1 MKIKSSP
8 YSNVVAVL
16 LNLVLVYV
24 LYMVTR
30 VAFVLE
36 NWNLFS
42 VDWDQLS
49 MGELLA
55 GSLRFDTS
63 AIIYTN
69 CLWIVLMLLPLHLKE
84 RPWWHILC
92 HWVFVV
98 VNSLGLCLNLVD
110 SVYSQFTG
118 RRTTATFFS
127 EFSNEGNL
135 AGIFF
140 TELLNH
146 WYLVLLG
153 LALIAA
159 LWFLY
164 VKPKA
169 SDLKPQTS
177 NLKAYCLVNSL
188 ALLVAIPFSVFAMRG
203 GFTRDTRPITISNA
217 NQYVHSPQQAS
228 IVLNT
233 PFSLIRTIGKRPFK
247 DPHYMPE
254 EQLAAIYS
262 PVHIPSA
269 ADTVP
274 LLSGQRNVVVLILES
289 FSREYI
295 GFYNNSDLTPPTSDL
310 QPPTSYLPPHTS
322 YTPFLD
328 SLLAHSLT
336 FQHTFANGRKSIDAM
351 PSSLTSVPFFVEPF
365 ILTPSSLNELSGLAD
380 CLGRRGYSSAFFHGA
395 PNSSMGFQAFAR
407 SAGFQH
413 YLGLSE
419 YCDAPRTGGRNDFDG
434 HWAIWDEEFL
444 QFTANAI
451 TEQLAEPFMVGFF
464 SASSHHPFRIPE
476 RYEQVYTGGPLPIHR
491 TIQYSDNALRRFFQ
505 TASRQPWFQNTLFVL
520 TADHTNQ
527 LQYPESQT
535 STGLFSIPIAI
546 YDPSGQL
553 PTGLLPGVMQ
563 QIDIMPTVLRILGYN
578 EPYAAFGKDMFNPDE
593 TPWAVNYSNDVYQ
606 YIEGDYTL
614 LFDGQQPTALYNYVL
629 DPLQHS
635 NLLADPA
642 QAERRDRMLRRLKA
656 IVQTYMLR
664 MTTDHLVIRPSDLE
678 QQQQ

>member
-1 MKIKSSP
+1 MKIKASP
-8 YSNVVAVL
+8 FSNVIAVL
-16 LNLVLVYV
+16 LNLALVYV

-36 NWNLFS
+36 NWHLFS
-42 VDWDQLS
+42 VDWSQLS

-55 GSLRFDTS
+55 GSLRFDSS
-63 AIIYTN
+63 AILYTN
-69 CLWIVLMLLPLHLKE
+69 SLWIVLMLLPLHLKE
-84 RPWWHILC
+84 RSWWHTMCRWI
-92 HWVFVV
+92 FVV
-98 VNSLGLCLNLVD
+98 VNALGLSLNLVD
-110 SVYSQFTG
+110 AVYSQFTG

-135 AGIFF
+135 GGIFF
-140 TELLNH
+140 TEVVGH

-164 VKPKA
+164 AKP
-169 SDLKPQTS
+169 STPTPLPSNYKPR
-177 NLKAYCLVNSL
+177 YYLVNSL
-188 ALLVAIPFSVFAMRG
+188 ALLVAIPFAIFAMRG

-254 EQLAAIYS
+254 EDLAAIYT
-262 PVHIPSA
+262 PLHVPA
-269 ADTVP
+269 GADTVA
-274 LLSGQRNVVVLILES
+274 LLPGRNVVVLILES

-295 GFYNNSDLTPPTSDL
+295 GYYNPSRAS
-310 QPPTSYLPPHTS
+310 QPS

-336 FQHTFANGRKSIDAM
+336 FEHTFANGRKSIDAM
-351 PSSLTSVPFFVEPF
+351 PSSLASVPFFVEPF

-380 CLGRRGYSSAFFHGA
+380 CLGRKGYASAFFHGA

-419 YCDAPRTGGRNDFDG
+419 YCDDPRTGGRNDFDG

-444 QFTANAI
+444 QFTATAI
-451 TEQLAEPFMVGFF
+451 TERLQEPFMVGFF

-476 RYEQVYTGGPLPIHR
+476 RYEHVYTGGPLPIHR
-491 TIQYSDNALRRFFQ
+491 TIQYADNALRQFFK
-505 TASRQPWFQNTLFVL
+505 TASRQPWFRNTLFVL

-527 LQYPESQT
+527 LQNPESLT
-535 STGLFSIPIAI
+535 ATGLFSIPIAL

-553 PTGLLPGVMQ
+553 PTGLRPGVMQ
-563 QIDIMPTVLRILGYN
+563 QIDIMPTVLRILGYDQ
-578 EPYAAFGKDMFNPDE
+578 PYAAFGKDILDPGE

-629 DPLQHS
+629 DPLLQH

-642 QAERRDRMLRRLKA
+642 QNDRRQRMLLRLKA
-656 IVQTYMLR
+656 IVQTYMIR
-664 MTTDHLVIRPSDLE
+664 MTTDHLVIRPGDLE
-678 QQQQ
+678 P